1 MEKGKKGLRAYFCG
15 LKKYERL
22 LLVVNV
28 FVLAATLFYQ
38 MTAANLYVNSDVAA
52 SMLYAE
58 EINRT
63 GSLLPSEWNTNHDVG
78 PFWIS
83 TIAALLLHFTDSWL
97 TAHAASV
104 AILIL
109 VAAFTIIFM
118 SVKVFRS
125 NMWLLALPMLLCGIS
140 YDYDKFVFSDGAYIL
155 PMIYEFLALTFLL
168 KGLDENYCIGSKRW
182 FAAFL
187 VMTVFTGSHGVRYVQ
202 ALAIPV
208 LASLALYYFFSHCRE
223 RDFHFTRE
231 NSRPLMT
238 ILLILVACGAGFL
251 LFKLLIM
258 RFTFHERYTALR
270 FNGSVEETV
279 ESLFT
284 LACQIT
290 SLFSLSYDESMLSAE
305 GLITL
310 VRVFFQ
316 IILLIVLPIL
326 EIRRF
331 REERPEIRFLIMFAV
346 ISLAATCA
354 PIILANLAATST
366 PPILTNLGGALSG
379 RYLLP
384 TEYVL
389 IMLSVH
395 YAWEHILCI
404 PNIMTRFAS
413 MLAVATL
420 VLQPAAKK
428 CMSLVGYESEL
439 AALSETALFLEKN
452 DLTYGYATYWNAAI
466 QTMLSDGA
474 VRVNAVDWDNDTQ
487 SRLEGFYWLNVS
499 YYYSEEFNDS
509 GSFLMLEPE
518 EDEMFRER
526 GGYELLGEPQDIM
539 YFKDYVIYIYDYNI
553 SRNEFSGR

>member
-1 MEKGKKGLRAYFCG
+1 MEKGKKGLRTYFCG

-38 MTAANLYVNSDVAA
+38 MTAANLYVDSDVAA

-78 PFWIS
+78 PFGIG

-109 VAAFTIIFM
+109 AAAFTIIFM

-140 YDYDKFVFSDGAYIL
+140 YDYDKFVFSDGAYIF

-187 VMTVFTGSHGVRYVQ
+187 AMTAFTGSYGVRYVQ

-223 RDFHFTRE
+223 RDFHFTRG

-238 ILLILVACGAGFL
+238 ILLTLAACGAGFL
-251 LFKLLIM
+251 LFRLLIM
-258 RFTFHERYTALR
+258 RFTFHEGYTSLH
-270 FNGSVEETV
+270 FTEGVEKMMEG
-279 ESLFT
+279 LYD
-284 LACQIT
+284 LACQMIR
-290 SLFSLSYDESMLSAE
+290 LFSLSYAESIMCAE

-331 REERPEIRFLIMFAV
+331 KEERPEIRFLIMFAV
-346 ISLAATCA
+346 ISLLETSVL
-354 PIILANLAATST
+354 IILTGF
-366 PPILTNLGGALSG
+366 GGTLSG

-395 YAWEHILCI
+395 YAWEHILCV
-404 PNIMTRFAS
+404 PNILTRFVS
-413 MLAVATL
+413 MLAVAAL
-420 VLQPAAKK
+420 ALQPAAKK
-428 CMSLVGYESEL
+428 CMSLVGYENEL

-452 DLTYGYATYWNAAI
+452 DLTCGYATYWNAAI

-474 VRVNAVDWDNDTQ
+474 VHVNAVDWDRDTR
-487 SRLEGFYWLNVS
+487 SRIEGYYWLNSS
-499 YYYSEEFNDS
+499 YYYSEEFNAS

-518 EDEMFRER
+518 EDEQFHD
-526 GGYELLGEPQDIM
+526 GGSYELLGEPQDIM